1 MANRAIPLRNGCSGA
16 LAKIERCAA
25 SSTPQQNSPKAPTL
39 ASSETLTGRPCLRE
53 STASCGGVI
62 GVRAM
67 NARVPSENAVFDPEQ
82 LGTLYRAF
90 DAAWEIVKQQY
101 VVNEQSNRGR

>member
-1 MANRAIPLRNGCSGA
+1 
-16 LAKIERCAA
+16 
-25 SSTPQQNSPKAPTL
+25 
-39 ASSETLTGRPCLRE
+39 
-53 STASCGGVI
+53 
-62 GVRAM
+62 M

>member
-1 MANRAIPLRNGCSGA
+1 M
-16 LAKIERCAA
+16 
-25 SSTPQQNSPKAPTL
+25 
-39 ASSETLTGRPCLRE
+39 
-53 STASCGGVI
+53 I

-67 NARVPSENAVFDPEQ
+67 SARVPSENAVFDPEQ

-101 VVNEQSNRGR
+101 VVNEQSTEVGKLRLANALLAAFRGGVTDPAALTDAAVQMMRELWG